1 METAIIPPDHAPTIP
16 ELFHM
21 RVEMNPEKIA
31 YREYDVAS
39 QQWQQSN
46 WRQMAVE
53 VGRWQEALQS
63 EGLQPGDRVAIMLK
77 NSRSWVVFDQA
88 ALGLGLVTVP
98 LYADDR
104 ADNAAYIL
112 AQTEAK
118 LLLVQNRHHWAPL
131 HDVDQP
137 LPALQRIISV
147 QRINEDDNPDD
158 KRLTSLADWLFGRGG
173 ELAST
178 PVDPEALA
186 SIVYTSG
193 TTGHPKGVM
202 LSHQN
207 IIQNAWAALN
217 YSDINANDI
226 FLSFLPLSHMFER
239 TAGYL
244 LPMIAGAEVTF
255 SRSVQQLAG
264 DLLAIRPTVLIS
276 VPRIYERVYGKIQD
290 GLSEKGR
297 LAQSLFKLTLQIGWQ
312 RFEHQQG
319 RAGWSPTLLMWPL
332 LQQLVAGKILQK
344 LGGRLRYAVC
354 GGAPL
359 NKDVARLFIALGAPL
374 YQGYGLTE
382 TSPVI
387 CVNKPEDNI
396 PSSIGIPLPNVEVRI
411 GDNDELQ
418 TKGPCNMLGYWKNEQ
433 ANLAS
438 FTEDGWLRT
447 GDKARV
453 HEDGHLYITGRIKE
467 IIVMA
472 NGEKVP
478 PSNMEG
484 AITLDPLF
492 SQAIV
497 IGEGKPYLSALLVLD
512 NDAWHYLAGEL
523 GIDPQDPDILCNKQ
537 VYKACLTRIN
547 QALTD
552 FPGYAQIRRIHL
564 SLEPWSIE
572 NALLTPTLK
581 IKRQRVM
588 TRFAEQIEQLYQG
601 H

>member
-1 METAIIPPDHAPTIP
+1 METAIIPPDHAPTIS

-21 RVEMNPEKIA
+21 RVEMSPDKIA

-39 QQWQQSN
+39 QKWQQSN

-53 VGRWQEALQS
+53 VGRWQQALQA
-63 EGLQPGDRVAIMLK
+63 EGLQPGDRVAVMLK

-98 LYADDR
+98 LYSDDR
-104 ADNAAYIL
+104 SDNAAYIL

-118 LLLVQNRHHWAPL
+118 LLLVQNRRHWAPL

-137 LPALQRIISV
+137 LPELQRIISV

-158 KRLTSLADWLFGRGG
+158 KRLTSLADWLFGHSG
-173 ELAST
+173 ELIHT
-178 PVDPEALA
+178 PTEPDALA

-202 LSHQN
+202 LSHRN
-207 IIQNAWAALN
+207 IIQNAWSALN
-217 YSDINANDI
+217 CSDINANDI

-244 LPMIAGAEVTF
+244 LPMIAGAEVVY
-255 SRSVQQLAG
+255 SRSVQQLAS
-264 DLLAIRPTVLIS
+264 DLQTIRPTVLIS
-276 VPRIYERVYGKIQD
+276 VPRIYERVYGKILE
-290 GLSEKGR
+290 GLNAKGR
-297 LAQSLFKLTLQIGWQ
+297 LAQRLFSLTLRVGWQ
-312 RFEHQQG
+312 RFEYQQG
-319 RAGWSPTLLMWPL
+319 RSGWSPGLLIWPL
-332 LQQLVAGKILQK
+332 LQQLVASNILNK

-387 CVNKPEDNI
+387 CVNTPKDNI
-396 PSSIGIPLPNVEVRI
+396 PSSIGVTLPDVEVRI

-418 TKGPCNMLGYWKNEQ
+418 TKSPCTMQGYWKNEE
-433 ANLAS
+433 ATKAS
-438 FTEDGWLRT
+438 YTEDGWLRT
-447 GDKARV
+447 GDKAAI
-453 HEDGHLYITGRIKE
+453 HEDGHIYITGRLKD

-478 PSNMEG
+478 PGNMEG

-492 SQAIV
+492 AQAIV
-497 IGEGKPYLSALLVLD
+497 IGEGRAYLSALLVLES
-512 NDAWHYLAGEL
+512 DAWHYLAGEL
-523 GIDPQDPDILCNKQ
+523 GIDPKDPLMLCNKQ
-537 VYKACLTRIN
+537 VYKACLKRLN
-547 QALTD
+547 QALAE

-572 NALLTPTLK
+572 NGLQTPTLK

-588 TRFAEQIEQLYQG
+588 SRFAEQIEQLYQG